1 MIGYYS
7 KKVRKLIIV
16 KYIVFFLPFFWSIDC
31 WKLEIRLI
39 VDYCLNSASS
49 AKIGSGVTT
58 EAKTL

>member
-7 KKVRKLIIV
+7 KKVGKLIIV
-16 KYIVFFLPFFWSIDC
+16 KYIVFFLPFFWSDC